1 MKQAFSF
8 RLTHL
13 HERSIRLT
21 LMMVVLATVIM
32 GVMVFGALPFTP
44 TAHANDVD
52 TLTFVSPNSSHSCSP
67 GNQGQISAPQ
77 SAINGCDTRVFVFST
92 DHESGSSLCISP
104 NTSTGTFHTRW
115 LSFKVTSNTS
125 RC

>member
-1 MKQAFSF
+1 MAQVFAHLRERNV
-8 RLTHL
+8 RLK
-13 HERSIRLT
+13 
-21 LMMVVLATVIM
+21 LMMVLLATVIM

-52 TLTFVSPNSSHSCSP
+52 NLVFISPNSTHSCSI
-67 GNQGQISAPQ
+67 GNKGTMSAPQ
-77 SAINGCDTRVFVFST
+77 SAVNSCDTRVFLFENDT
-92 DHESGSSLCISP
+92 MTGTSLCISP

-115 LSFKVTSNTS
+115 ISFKVTSNTS